1 MEQQLTTFVANY
13 GWQLALIALS
23 GIVILGVLKYANIF
37 SKIEKENRKPVYLA
51 ISVGLSIIGSAIYLA
66 AIKKFEF
73 GYFAAVAFAIL
84 ALNQTMYSIYEN
96 TNLRD
101 LLHKIFCEIDEKIK
115 SKIEAKENKVIEE
128 KDKENKVTEEKDKE
142 SE

>member
-1 MEQQLTTFVANY
+1 MEQQLTTFVSTY
-13 GWQLALIALS
+13 GWQLALIALA

-101 LLHKIFCEIDEKIK
+101 LLHKIFDEINSKIK

-142 SE
+142 I

>member
-1 MEQQLTTFVANY
+1 MEQQFTTFVANY
-13 GWQLALIALS
+13 GWQLALIALA

-101 LLHKIFCEIDEKIK
+101 FLHKIFDEIK
-115 SKIEAKENKVIEE
+115 SKIEAKENKDTKE
-128 KDKENKVTEEKDKE
+128 KDKDKE

>member
-13 GWQLALIALS
+13 GWQLALIALA

-101 LLHKIFCEIDEKIK
+101 LLHKIFDEIDSKIKSKIK
-115 SKIEAKENKVIEE
+115 SKIEAKENKVTEE
-128 KDKENKVTEEKDKE
+128 KEKDKDKE

>member
-1 MEQQLTTFVANY
+1 MEQQLTTFVATY
-13 GWQLALIALS
+13 GWQLALIALT
-23 GIVILGVLKYANIF
+23 GIFILGVLKYANIF
-37 SKIEKENRKPVYLA
+37 SKISKENRKPVYLA

-73 GYFAAVAFAIL
+73 GYFAAIAFAIL

-101 LLHKIFCEIDEKIK
+101 LLHKIFDEINSKIK
-115 SKIEAKENKVIEE
+115 SKIEAKENKITEEKEE
-128 KDKENKVTEEKDKE
+128 KDKDKE
-142 SE
+142 SK

>member
-1 MEQQLTTFVANY
+1 MEQQLTTFVATY
-13 GWQLALIALS
+13 GWQLALIALA

-66 AIKKFEF
+66 VIKKFEF
-73 GYFAAVAFAIL
+73 GYFAAIAFAIL

-101 LLHKIFCEIDEKIK
+101 LLHKIFDEINSKIK
-115 SKIEAKENKVIEE
+115 SKIEAKENKV
-128 KDKENKVTEEKDKE
+128 TEEKDKDKE
-142 SE
+142 SK

>member
-1 MEQQLTTFVANY
+1 MEQQFTTFVAAY
-13 GWQLALIALS
+13 GWQLALIALA
-23 GIVILGVLKYANIF
+23 GIIILGVLKYANVF
-37 SKIEKENRKPVYLA
+37 SKIAKENRKPIYLA

-66 AIKKFEF
+66 VIKKFEF
-73 GYFAAVAFAIL
+73 GYFAAIAVAIL

-101 LLHKIFCEIDEKIK
+101 LLHKIFGAIDAKIK
-115 SKIEAKENKVIEE
+115 AKKNK
-128 KDKENKVTEEKDKE
+128 DTEDNNKE

>member
-1 MEQQLTTFVANY
+1 MEQQFTTFVSTY
-13 GWQLALIALS
+13 GWQLALIALI

-37 SKIEKENRKPVYLA
+37 SKISKENRKPVYLA
-51 ISVGLSIIGSAIYLA
+51 ISVGLSIVSSAIYLA
-66 AIKKFEF
+66 VINKFEF

-101 LLHKIFCEIDEKIK
+101 LLHKIFCEIDAKVK
-115 SKIEAKENKVIEE
+115 SKIEAKENKDTE
-128 KDKENKVTEEKDKE
+128 KKDKDKE

>member
-1 MEQQLTTFVANY
+1 MEQQFTTFVANY
-13 GWQLALIALS
+13 GWQLALIALA

-66 AIKKFEF
+66 VIKKFEF
-73 GYFAAVAFAIL
+73 GYFAAIAFAIL

-101 LLHKIFCEIDEKIK
+101 LLHKIFDEINSKIK
-115 SKIEAKENKVIEE
+115 SKIEAKENKVTEE
-128 KDKENKVTEEKDKE
+128 KDRENKVTEEKNKE